1 MCRALA
7 PTLGECGHGA
17 IGARPNEY
25 QRSPRGGPRAASKG
39 SFLLPNPA
47 RLTLFSLSLLLEPV
61 MKHDGSEAQ
70 DVGECAPSPASSPL
84 AAPVRGDPLR
94 PFVQAARDGDT
105 VAIDHIVASLTGPL
119 LKAAR
124 ALMGPENPDVEDVV
138 QEVLMGVVDAI
149 PTFREEC
156 TVLHF
161 AIRITIRRTTAAR
174 RRSRWILDWLKKMRR
189 GEEPLASDP
198 ASPCEATIAE
208 RRRELLR
215 SLLREMPAA
224 QAETLMLRLA
234 LGHSVEEIASITKA
248 PLNTVRSRLRLAK
261 EALRTRIGNDPRWA
275 ELSEVPS

>member
-1 MCRALA
+1 M
-7 PTLGECGHGA
+7 
-17 IGARPNEY
+17 
-25 QRSPRGGPRAASKG
+25 
-39 SFLLPNPA
+39 
-47 RLTLFSLSLLLEPV
+47 
-61 MKHDGSEAQ
+61 
-70 DVGECAPSPASSPL
+70 
-84 AAPVRGDPLR
+84 
-94 PFVQAARDGDT
+94 QAARDGDT
-105 VAIDHIVASLTGPL
+105 GAIDHIVASLTGPL
-119 LKAAR
+119 IKAAR

-149 PTFREEC
+149 PSFREEC

-215 SLLREMPAA
+215 NLLREMPAA

>member
-1 MCRALA
+1 
-7 PTLGECGHGA
+7 
-17 IGARPNEY
+17 
-25 QRSPRGGPRAASKG
+25 
-39 SFLLPNPA
+39 
-47 RLTLFSLSLLLEPV
+47 
-61 MKHDGSEAQ
+61 MKHDRSEAP
-70 DVGECAPSPASSPL
+70 DVGEPGPGPAQSPL
-84 AAPVRGDPLR
+84 AAPVRGDALR
-94 PFVQAARDGDT
+94 PFVQAARGGDT
-105 VAIDHIVASLTGPL
+105 AAIDHIVTSLTGPL
-119 LKAAR
+119 IKAAR

-149 PTFREEC
+149 PSFREEC

-215 SLLREMPAA
+215 DLLREMPAA

-234 LGHSVEEIASITKA
+234 LGHSVEEIASITNA

>member
-1 MCRALA
+1 
-7 PTLGECGHGA
+7 
-17 IGARPNEY
+17 
-25 QRSPRGGPRAASKG
+25 
-39 SFLLPNPA
+39 
-47 RLTLFSLSLLLEPV
+47 LFSRSLLLEEV

-70 DVGECAPSPASSPL
+70 SVGECAPSLSPSL
-84 AAPVRGDPLR
+84 GGGPVRGDPLR
-94 PFVQAARDGDT
+94 SFVQAARRGDT

-138 QEVLMGVVDAI
+138 QEVLMGVVDAL
-149 PTFREEC
+149 PSFREEC
-156 TVLHF
+156 TILHF

-174 RRSRWILDWLKKMRR
+174 RRSRWILDWLKQMRR
-189 GEEPLASDP
+189 GEEPLATSP

-215 SLLREMPAA
+215 TLLRQMTET

-234 LGHSVEEIASITKA
+234 LGHSVEEIASITNV

-261 EALRTRIGNDPRWA
+261 EALRSRIGHDPRWA
-275 ELSEVPS
+275 ELSEVKS